1 MLDDKDNW
9 LDDDKAFYKEKSK
22 LKIEVKEIS
31 IKTVSSFFFGSTFIS
46 NFRRIKFGIFLSNTL
61 NECSDKFVNNVLIIF
76 FVTIKRIQMLLL
88 QIILI
93 YYIFKPIHNRTGP
106 GRTNHGVNT
115 TTHIQWA
122 LPLWNLASIYEFL
135 NEDKNM
141 IYHSTALHR
150 SHRMKCYWTLFSDF
164 ALWRKFFKLI
174 PPWYE
179 QDPLLSPRYQGLY
192 WAKKNLLCETSQIR
206 NKIRIAVTHAFSIK

>member
-1 MLDDKDNW
+1 M
-9 LDDDKAFYKEKSK
+9 
-22 LKIEVKEIS
+22 
-31 IKTVSSFFFGSTFIS
+31 
-46 NFRRIKFGIFLSNTL
+46 
-61 NECSDKFVNNVLIIF
+61 
-76 FVTIKRIQMLLL
+76 
-88 QIILI
+88 I

-122 LPLWNLASIYEFL
+122 LGNLASIYEFL

-150 SHRMKCYWTLFSDF
+150 SHRIKCYWTLFSDF
-164 ALWRKFFKLI
+164 ALWRQFFKLI

-192 WAKKNLLCETSQIR
+192 RAKKNLLSETESDQKQNQEHR
-206 NKIRIAVTHAFSIK
+206 VTHAFYIQ

>member
-1 MLDDKDNW
+1 MLDDKDKW

-122 LPLWNLASIYEFL
+122 LRCEIWLQFMNFWMRTKIWFITQQHCIDPIEWNVIEHYFQIL
-135 NEDKNM
+135 
-141 IYHSTALHR
+141 
-150 SHRMKCYWTLFSDF
+150 LFGGN
-164 ALWRKFFKLI
+164 FFKLI

-206 NKIRIAVTHAFSIK
+206 DKIRSRVTHAFYI

>member
-1 MLDDKDNW
+1 MLDDKDKW

-122 LPLWNLASIYEFL
+122 LRCEIWLQFMNFWMRTKIWFITQQHCIDPIEWNVIEHYFQIL
-135 NEDKNM
+135 
-141 IYHSTALHR
+141 
-150 SHRMKCYWTLFSDF
+150 LFGGN
-164 ALWRKFFKLI
+164 FFKLI
-174 PPWYE
+174 PPW
-179 QDPLLSPRYQGLY
+179 
-192 WAKKNLLCETSQIR
+192 
-206 NKIRIAVTHAFSIK
+206 